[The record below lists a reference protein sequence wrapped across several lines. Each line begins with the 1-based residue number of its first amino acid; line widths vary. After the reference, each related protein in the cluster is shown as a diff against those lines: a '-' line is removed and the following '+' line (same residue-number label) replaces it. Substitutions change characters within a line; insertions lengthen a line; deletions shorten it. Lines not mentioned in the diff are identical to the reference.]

1 MEKRKSKKLRL
12 ILSVIA
18 LVEVLAIA
26 VGVTF
31 SWVEGGNKGTVKGNE
46 IVISSGSNLTMLQNG
61 NNTNSISI
69 PVCTLEE
76 TSSSDG
82 RNYFFPMGDN
92 KTNKTNTMTFREG
105 TASDKNQKYIS
116 IDFDL
121 IANSNAADVYLGAGT
136 IVQSKNKNLMNA
148 LRMSFSTNDGTTPVV
163 FKPNQMPG
171 ITASYSPIV
180 AITSEGVPT
189 TATAN
194 TKSYGDYYYEGET
207 SSTPL
212 FEIGKDETKHIT
224 LSIWL
229 EGTAFSSDDIA
240 NQDLSIYIDFTTTLD
255 DLVKYKFV
263 DNTHGYSDGNLE
275 TWVKNTDELHGNTY
289 ETMMYVYDKDSSRY
303 YSMNKITDTEW
314 EIYIPKSIKH
324 FYFRRYS
331 IDIDQWWNQWEPNM
345 NAIPTY
351 KNEHVYVA
359 ICGNGASEG
368 VELDGCYGYWKDAY
382 GTFRIYFEMQAPYSD
397 LHCYAWNTS
406 GTYCASTG
414 EWPGKGMTFVKN
426 TDNGVLYCVDL
437 KESENIA
444 GIQFNNGGKT
454 RVYLEGFNYSTNTAA
469 YAYYKDGNGNE
480 IKPLG
485 NWPGTKASYDSNN
498 TIGHYWVDFDV
509 TVSNHNRTFNI
520 IANNNNN
527 GSQYPGSGDGPAGQT
542 GGVYKFTNNSMN
554 MAKLAGPYDIS
565 GDNFKNKIYN
575 GAVFWY
581 KSDNETGYYVYRDKE
596 SSLIFPTNDPTP

>member
-26 VGVTF
+26 VGITF
-31 SWVEGGNKGTVKGNE
+31 SWVEGGNRGTVNGNE
-46 IVISSGSNLTMLQNG
+46 IVISSGSNLTMMQNG
-61 NNTNSISI
+61 NNTNSITI
-69 PVCTLEE
+69 PACTLEE

-92 KTNKTNTMTFREG
+92 TSSQTTSMTFREG
-105 TASDKNQKYIS
+105 TASDENEKYIS

-148 LRMSFSTNDGTTPVV
+148 LRMSFSTNDGSTPVV

-180 AITSEGVPT
+180 AITSDGVPT
-189 TATAN
+189 TGTST

-229 EGTAFSSDDIA
+229 EGTAFTSDDVA
-240 NQDLSIYIDFTTTLD
+240 NQDLSIYIDFTTTVD

-263 DNTHGYSDGNLE
+263 DNTHGYTDGKIE
-275 TWVKNTDELHGNTY
+275 TWVSNTDTFNGNTY
-289 ETMMYVYDKDSSRY
+289 ETMMYIYDYDSNRY
-303 YSMNKITDTEW
+303 YAMNKVKDTEW
-314 EIYIPKSIKH
+314 EIYVPKSIKH

-345 NAIPTY
+345 TTIPTY
-351 KNEHVYVA
+351 KGEHIYVA
-359 ICGNGASEG
+359 ICGNGAKDG
-368 VELDGCYGYWKDAY
+368 TELDGCYGYWKDAY
-382 GTFRIYFEMQAPYSD
+382 GTFRIYFEMQAPYSN

-406 GTYCASTG
+406 GAACASTG
-414 EWPGKGMTFVKN
+414 AWPGKGMTFVKN
-426 TDNGVLYCVDL
+426 TTNGVLYCIDL
-437 KESENIA
+437 KESENVA
-444 GIQFNNGGKT
+444 GIQFNNGGET
-454 RVYLEGFNYSTNTAA
+454 RVYLDGFNYSTNTAA
-469 YAYYKDGNGNE
+469 YAYYDDSNGNE

-485 NWPGTKASYDSNN
+485 NWPGTKADYDANN
-498 TIGHYWVDFDV
+498 STGKYWVDFS
-509 TVSNHNRTFNI
+509 VSQVNQNRNFNI
-520 IANNNNN
+520 IANNYNN
-527 GSQYPGSGDGPAGQT
+527 GSQYPESGDGPVGQT
-542 GGVYKFTNNSMN
+542 GGVYKFTNNSMT
-554 MAKLAGPYDIS
+554 MAKLAGPYDIKD
-565 GDNFKNKIYN
+565 DNFNNYIYN
-575 GAVFWY
+575 GAAFWY
-581 KSDNETGYYVYRDKE
+581 KSDSETGYYVYRDSE
-596 SSLIFPTNDPTP
+596 SSLIYPNNDPTP